1 MEGTMVLD
9 PRDFELP
16 EEAKVTRVFERLIK
30 INDAVTEN
38 GVRDI
43 YYEHHDQYE
52 ESYSICLF

>member
-30 INDAVTEN
+30 I
-38 GVRDI
+38 
-43 YYEHHDQYE
+43 HDM
-52 ESYSICLF
+52 